1 MTVSSSMSVLLRC
14 VVDSNA
20 DRRADGDGDEQW
32 SQQAAVRL
40 HRSDEVVFLGDGPQ
54 SLLDPGG
61 LDEVERP
68 LLPFLVALEPLMDA
82 LLDPSPAGVD
92 DLLDALSNDV
102 DRSGDKRLVDVCVDG
117 AGVAVRGSQPEI
129 GNEGCRILEFAG
141 ETEFGGAARACDS
154 AEDAGAHPPAAV
166 RQPSMDHDR
175 RSFHLGTDDV
185 DSSALG
191 DAR

>member
-40 HRSDEVVFLGDGPQ
+40 HRSDQVVFLGDGPQ
-54 SLLDPGG
+54 SLFDPGG

-92 DLLDALSNDV
+92 DRSEEHTSELQSRFDLVCRLL
-102 DRSGDKRLVDVCVDG
+102 
-117 AGVAVRGSQPEI
+117 
-129 GNEGCRILEFAG
+129 LEKKN
-141 ETEFGGAARACDS
+141 
-154 AEDAGAHPPAAV
+154 
-166 RQPSMDHDR
+166 
-175 RSFHLGTDDV
+175 
-185 DSSALG
+185 
-191 DAR
+191 